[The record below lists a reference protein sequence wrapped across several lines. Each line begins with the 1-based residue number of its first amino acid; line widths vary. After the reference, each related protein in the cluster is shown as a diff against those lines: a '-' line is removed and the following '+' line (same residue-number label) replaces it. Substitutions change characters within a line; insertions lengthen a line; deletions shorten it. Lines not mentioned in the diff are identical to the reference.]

1 MKNKSINFVNKNK
14 KDIQAERIRGIIFAI
29 TILFF
34 IRILCLN

>member
-1 MKNKSINFVNKNK
+1 MKNKSINFINKNK
-14 KDIQAERIRGIIFAI
+14 KDIQMERIRSIIFAI

>member
-1 MKNKSINFVNKNK
+1 MKNKSLIFVNKNK
-14 KDIQAERIRGIIFAI
+14 KDLRDETIRSIIFTI

>member
-1 MKNKSINFVNKNK
+1 MKNKSLIFVNKNK
-14 KDIQAERIRGIIFAI
+14 KDLRGEVIRSIIFGI